1 VLDSLGFVDAVRGLP
16 EQLAAA
22 HAAARDALAGA
33 ALPAATDLTSIA
45 VLGMGGSGISGDV
58 LAAAASH
65 DLCLPVQVHKQ
76 IRTPAYIGPRTLVL
90 AVSYSGDTEE
100 TVSMARGAI
109 DAGAPVIAISSGGE
123 LARLATESGALHLA
137 CPGGY
142 RHRSAIGALVALTED
157 PVQTVRQEAYATLA
171 VLAGQGGRVH
181 LAWALQQL
189 PPERRAERL
198 EGLTSVDRMLAE
210 RLQRL
215 FERDE
220 LRTATDP
227 EGLRDDA
234 PWVRACEEG
243 MTWDDLPPSPPG
255 RSTDST
261 TRPETAAQG

>member
-1 VLDSLGFVDAVRGLP
+1 MTDDRSVAGRIPEAMSMRGLAGKRDYVRSL
-16 EQLAAA
+16 ENRRDEEAMSLLIECLCDESWYLRELAEEALFRIGA
-22 HAAARDALAGA
+22 RSGPALVPLLDQGLWYSRASAAR
-33 ALPAATDLTSIA
+33 
-45 VLGMGGSGISGDV
+45 VLG
-58 LAAAASH
+58 
-65 DLCLPVQVHKQ
+65 
-76 IRTPAYIGPRTLVL
+76 RIG
-90 AVSYSGDTEE
+90 
-100 TVSMARGAI
+100 
-109 DAGAPVIAISSGGE
+109 
-123 LARLATESGALHLA
+123 
-137 CPGGY
+137 
-142 RHRSAIGALVALTED
+142 HRSAIGALVALTED

-198 EGLTSVDRMLAE
+198 EGLTSVDRVLAE

-261 TRPETAAQG
+261 NRPETAAQG